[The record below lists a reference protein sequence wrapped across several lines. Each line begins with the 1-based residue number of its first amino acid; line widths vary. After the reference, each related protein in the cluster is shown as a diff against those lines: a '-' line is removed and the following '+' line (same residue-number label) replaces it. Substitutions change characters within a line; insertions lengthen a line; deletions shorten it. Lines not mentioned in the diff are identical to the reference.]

1 MLRLPTKLLF
11 GFDPVTL
18 RPKSCDLKGPDLL
31 LPIQLISPELLAVA
45 CLNIPPQL
53 LRQPRPC
60 FQLPRQHLYKTFIA
74 FIALRLRRGEHGVRE
89 RRVGGEPE
97 ADEKR
102 QRLIGHLDMLIEL
115 VELARHL
122 VNAAAEGRSKGRGGG
137 KK

>member
-74 FIALRLRRGEHGVRE
+74 FIALRLRRGEHGFREQIGRASCRE
-89 RRVGGEPE
+89 RECQYVY
-97 ADEKR
+97 
-102 QRLIGHLDMLIEL
+102 IS
-115 VELARHL
+115 VLAL
-122 VNAAAEGRSKGRGGG
+122 FL
-137 KK
+137 KKKNNTKTK